1 MFTFFSPSVNILLL
15 TSSWR
20 MRGAQVG
27 LGEATSLC
35 KIATMKIKSLLC
47 CGAALCVLGLADNA
61 WAQRKP
67 VTLLLPAPAIGI
79 APVPAPGAPATA
91 DADVQIT
98 EVIPEIFAPEPR
110 RFQLLST
117 QVTLNGK
124 PTPVVL
130 KIDTATGM
138 VSWLQHSESTIFVNG
153 KAQTVTGLHFIPIIE
168 QAPPMRGQPAGIS
181 GSPIRENPST
191 GTTISPQ
198 SVESSP
204 APANRPRF
212 VPSPR

>member
-47 CGAALCVLGLADNA
+47 CGTALCVLGLADHA
-61 WAQRKP
+61 WAQRT
-67 VTLLLPAPAIGI
+67 VTLP
-79 APVPAPGAPATA
+79 APATA
-91 DADVQIT
+91 DADVEIT
-98 EVIPEIFAPEPR
+98 EVIPEIFAPEPG

-181 GSPIRENPST
+181 GSPIRVNPST

-204 APANRPRF
+204 APAIRPRF

>member
-27 LGEATSLC
+27 LGKATSLC

-47 CGAALCVLGLADNA
+47 CGTALCVLGLADHA
-61 WAQRKP
+61 WAQRT
-67 VTLLLPAPAIGI
+67 VTLLL
-79 APVPAPGAPATA
+79 PATA
-91 DADVQIT
+91 DADVEIT
-98 EVIPEIFAPEPR
+98 EVIPEIFAPEPG

-181 GSPIRENPST
+181 GSPIRVNPST

-204 APANRPRF
+204 APAIRPRF